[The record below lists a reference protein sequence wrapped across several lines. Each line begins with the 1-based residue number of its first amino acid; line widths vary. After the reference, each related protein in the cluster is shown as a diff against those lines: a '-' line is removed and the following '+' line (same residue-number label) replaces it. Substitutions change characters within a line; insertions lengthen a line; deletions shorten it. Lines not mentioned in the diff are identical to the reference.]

1 MKTKELNLLID
12 YKKELLNSLT
22 TSQNYTY
29 VDDTSLTYHDDKND
43 ITVSIIHIEDRNM
56 QNTYFQVRMDI
67 TWKKFQHKTKFNYSS
82 KGGYL
87 DTISTTLSDNKD
99 YRKKLD
105 EIILSEIYSQI
116 ENHDFNQFKRVR

>member
-12 YKKELLNSLT
+12 YKKELLNALT
-22 TSQNYTY
+22 TSQKYIY
-29 VDDTSLTYHDDKND
+29 EADSSLTYHDYKND
-43 ITVSIIHIEDRNM
+43 IAVSIIHIEDSKK
-56 QNTYFQVRMDI
+56 QNTYFQVI
-67 TWKKFQHKTKFNYSS
+67 IEIVWKKFQYKTKFNYSS

-105 EIILSEIYSQI
+105 EIILSEIYNQI
-116 ENHDFNQFKRVR
+116 ENHDFSQFKRVR